1 MLKKIIGTLTLVI
14 CLGTANIIA
23 RAQTSAEIG
32 FANLVKKA
40 DSVFDSG
47 DRLTAEKHLA
57 QATEILN
64 QNPDIDQTLQAH
76 ALKVGGKLAESL
88 DRSLGYFEQAYEK
101 FSESPSNRAEIDLF
115 RAVRYYNE
123 GEYEIAQ
130 NYLAEAKAYFLTQ
143 RDNENL
149 AQVLNNLGVIAFLQ
163 RDAQTAVNLCEQALS
178 INLQIRNLL
187 NADRNRRNID
197 FFTGRVFFQ
206 PDNGISLP
214 SNPKP
219 IIIQTEEGNGG
230 GSPTEISTNGG
241 GTVSTGNGGGGH

>member
-1 MLKKIIGTLTLVI
+1 MLKKITGTLTLIV
-14 CLGTANIIA
+14 CLVLTTIIA
-23 RAQTSAEIG
+23 DAQISAEIE

-40 DSVFDSG
+40 DSSFDSG
-47 DRLTAEKHLA
+47 DRLASEKLLA
-57 QATEILN
+57 QANEILG
-64 QNPDIDQTLQAH
+64 QNHDIDRVLQGH
-76 ALKVGGKLAESL
+76 LLKVGGKLAITL
-88 DRSLGYFEQAYEK
+88 DAALECFDRAFEN
-101 FSESPSNRAEIDLF
+101 FSENPSNQAEIDLF

-123 GEYEIAQ
+123 GEYDVAQ
-130 NYLAEAKAYFLTQ
+130 SYLSKAKEYFAAK

-163 RDAQTAVNLCEQALS
+163 RDAQTATNLCEQALS
-178 INLQIRNLL
+178 INLQIGNVL

-197 FFTGRVFFQ
+197 FFTGRSFFQ
-206 PDNGISLP
+206 PDNGIGSL

-230 GSPTEISTNGG
+230 GSPTEITTNGG